1 MSTEKLFS
9 LRNPWFVGSVAIVG
23 LVFLASALVGFVWVP
38 YKQNGQ
44 TIEGLWDAICR
55 AAGAPGEAPA
65 AADAQRK
72 IVKSSD
78 VVVKAGMIASN
89 DNLAIGRGATL
100 AQRCTMCH
108 GVRGMSGADTPN
120 LAGQYVEATYK
131 QLRDFKDG
139 YRKSEIMAPHVRG
152 LSEQD
157 MADLSAY
164 YASLP
169 REHPPPSLVEQL
181 RAPAI
186 VQVGAPMRNIPPCIS
201 CHGGSDYKSASPQLE
216 GASASYLRE
225 QLYAF
230 VNGTRSNDIHGQMR
244 NIARQMTPEEI
255 ETVARY
261 YARR

>member
-9 LRNPWFVGSVAIVG
+9 FRNPWFTGSVAIVG
-23 LVFLASALVGFVWVP
+23 GVFAVSALIGFVWVP

-55 AAGAPGEAPA
+55 AAGAPA
-65 AADAQRK
+65 AAPGKEEAARK
-72 IVKSSD
+72 VVKSSD
-78 VVVKAGMIASN
+78 VIVKAGMVATDELS
-89 DNLAIGRGATL
+89 IGRGGTL

-120 LAGQYVEATYK
+120 LAGQYAEATYK

-139 YRKSEIMAPHVRG
+139 YRKSEIMVPHVRG
-152 LSEQD
+152 LSDQD
-157 MADLSAY
+157 MLDLSAY
-164 YASLP
+164 YAYLP

-186 VQVGAPMRNIPPCIS
+186 VQIGAPMRNIPPCIS
-201 CHGGSDYKSASPQLE
+201 CHGGSDYKNASPLLD

-230 VNGTRSNDIHGQMR
+230 ANGTRSNDIHGQMR

-255 ETVARY
+255 ETAARY
-261 YARR
+261 YSRR